1 MFRSLRNLN
10 AMAFMAIALCSI
22 NVVVAGSDA
31 IDLRLS
37 VARYDANASKVYVN
51 VEVRYNEAGEL
62 SLGSQNYRFYYD
74 SETLDLRSEET
85 TQRLSNNY
93 GQITFEE
100 SHKGLNVDEV
110 NQLSFDDN
118 LGFANFSIPLINNKE
133 GGKVLSK
140 QASWVSV
147 ATLVF
152 DVLKTSASY
161 EVVWGRDGV
170 TDLYATAFVQVG
182 AWRSQRVEET
192 IAVNLFEDLSIAQS
206 ELDAL
211 GSKMKVSVGPNPTVD
226 FVTVN
231 LENSL
236 SEDAQLIVTD
246 YSGRVMMNQMM
257 VAGATSST
265 IQLGNMTS
273 GAYILQLRN
282 DNGILIT
289 ERIAVTK

>member
-10 AMAFMAIALCSI
+10 AMAFIAIALCSI
-22 NVVVAGSDA
+22 NTVVAGSDA

>member
-118 LGFANFSIPLINNKE
+118 LGFANFSIPLINNRE

-206 ELDAL
+206 
-211 GSKMKVSVGPNPTVD
+211 
-226 FVTVN
+226 
-231 LENSL
+231 
-236 SEDAQLIVTD
+236 
-246 YSGRVMMNQMM
+246 
-257 VAGATSST
+257 
-265 IQLGNMTS
+265 
-273 GAYILQLRN
+273 
-282 DNGILIT
+282 
-289 ERIAVTK
+289 

>member
-22 NVVVAGSDA
+22 NTVVAGSDA

-37 VARYDANASKVYVN
+37 VARYDADASKLYVN

-118 LGFANFSIPLINNKE
+118 LGFANFSIPLINNRE

-236 SEDAQLIVTD
+236 LEDAQLIVTD

>member
-211 GSKMKVSVGPNPTVD
+211 GSMMKVSVGPNPTVD

>member
-1 MFRSLRNLN
+1 
-10 AMAFMAIALCSI
+10 MAFMAIALCSI

-206 ELDAL
+206 GLDAL

-282 DNGILIT
+282 DNGILMT

>member
-236 SEDAQLIVTD
+236 LEDAQLIVTD

-282 DNGILIT
+282 DNGILMT